1 MGPEQSGPTLFPRVL
16 SIGAR
21 PKKQLPSKHQSF
33 SNRSSKG
40 APMHVIDLVA
50 RKSGWE
56 IIAPNLLTLVL
67 GLAAFAA
74 IVVLVFLL
82 AERTSVKAQE
92 WAKYLVFLVP
102 AVLLLVIG
110 LIYPAIRTLI
120 LSFMNDNS
128 EEFVGLDNYV
138 WAFTRPEILQVL
150 TNTAIWVF
158 VVPTVSTFIGLVIAY
173 LTDRMK
179 TAAVVK
185 SLIFMP
191 MAISMVGAS
200 IIWKFVYDFEPNLK
214 KVDIGLLSSLSKALG
229 VNPPNW
235 LLENPLNTFLLI
247 VVMIWIQTGFAMV
260 VLSAAMK
267 NIPDE
272 VVEASMLDGATQ
284 LKRFVQITVPMIRA
298 SIVVVLTT
306 ITIGTLKVF
315 DIVRTMTGGN
325 FSTNVIANE
334 MYTQTFRALNYG
346 TGSALAVILFLGVL
360 PIIWYN
366 IRQLRLERTER

>member
-1 MGPEQSGPTLFPRVL
+1 MF
-16 SIGAR
+16 A
-21 PKKQLPSKHQSF
+21 
-33 SNRSSKG
+33 
-40 APMHVIDLVA
+40 IDIVA
-50 RKSGWE
+50 RKTGWE
-56 IIAPNLLTLVL
+56 IIAPNLIMLIA
-67 GLAAFAA
+67 GLLAFAA
-74 IVVLVFLL
+74 IIFLMFVL

-92 WAKYLVFLVP
+92 WVKYLVFLVP
-102 AVLLLVIG
+102 ALALLIIG

-120 LSFMNDNS
+120 MSFMDADS
-128 EEFVGLDNYV
+128 EVFVGMDNYV

-150 TNTAIWVF
+150 GNTAIWVI
-158 VVPTVSTFIGLVIAY
+158 VAPLASTFIGLVIAY

-179 TAAVVK
+179 SAAAVK

-214 KVDIGLLSSLSKALG
+214 KIDIGLLSAVSKALG
-229 VNPPNW
+229 IDPPNW

-247 VVMIWIQTGFAMV
+247 AVMIWIQTGFAMV

-272 VVEASMLDGATQ
+272 VVEASMLDGASQ
-284 LKRFVQITVPMIRA
+284 LKRFVQITVPMIRS

-325 FSTNVIANE
+325 FQTNVIANE
-334 MYTQTFRALNYG
+334 MYSQTFRALNYG
-346 TGSALAVILFLGVL
+346 TGSALAIILFLGVV

-366 IRQLRLERTER
+366 IRQLKLDRTER

>member
-1 MGPEQSGPTLFPRVL
+1 
-16 SIGAR
+16 
-21 PKKQLPSKHQSF
+21 
-33 SNRSSKG
+33 
-40 APMHVIDLVA
+40 MHVIDLVT
-50 RKSGWE
+50 RKTGWE
-56 IIAPNLLTLVL
+56 IIAPNLITLVA

-82 AERTSVKAQE
+82 AERTSVKSQE

-102 AVLLLVIG
+102 AVALLLIG

-120 LSFMNDNS
+120 MSFMDADS
-128 EEFVGLDNYV
+128 EEFVGFENYV

-150 TNTAIWVF
+150 TNTAIWVI

-191 MAISMVGAS
+191 MAISMVGAA

-214 KVDIGLLSSLSKALG
+214 KVDIGLFSAISKALG
-229 VNPPNW
+229 IDPPNW

-272 VVEASMLDGATQ
+272 VVEASMLDGASQ
-284 LKRFVQITVPMIRA
+284 LKRFVQITVPMIRS

-334 MYTQTFRALNYG
+334 MYSQTFRALNYG
-346 TGSALAVILFLGVL
+346 TGSALAIILFLGVV

>member
-1 MGPEQSGPTLFPRVL
+1 LV
-16 SIGAR
+16 IG
-21 PKKQLPSKHQSF
+21 
-33 SNRSSKG
+33 
-40 APMHVIDLVA
+40 LV
-50 RKSGWE
+50 
-56 IIAPNLLTLVL
+56 
-67 GLAAFAA
+67 AFAA
-74 IVVLVFLL
+74 IVILVFIL
-82 AERTSVKAQE
+82 AERTTVKAQE

-102 AVLLLVIG
+102 AVALLIIG

-120 LSFMNDNS
+120 LSFMNDTS
-128 EEFVGLDNYV
+128 ERFVGLENYV

-214 KVDIGLLSSLSKALG
+214 KVDIGLLSSLSKAVG
-229 VNPPNW
+229 ITPPNW

-272 VVEASMLDGATQ
+272 VVEASMLDGASQ
-284 LKRFVQITVPMIRA
+284 LKRFLQITVPMIRS

-306 ITIGTLKVF
+306 ITIGVLKVF

-334 MYTQTFRALNYG
+334 MYSQTFRSLNYG
-346 TGSALAVILFLGVL
+346 TGSALAIILFLGVV

>member
-1 MGPEQSGPTLFPRVL
+1 
-16 SIGAR
+16 
-21 PKKQLPSKHQSF
+21 
-33 SNRSSKG
+33 
-40 APMHVIDLVA
+40 MHVIDLVT
-50 RKSGWE
+50 RKTTWD
-56 IIAPNLLTLVL
+56 IIAPNLITLVI
-67 GLAAFAA
+67 GLVAFAA
-74 IVVLVFLL
+74 IVILLFVL

-92 WAKYLVFLVP
+92 WVKYLVFLVP
-102 AVLLLVIG
+102 ALALLLIG

-120 LSFMNDNS
+120 LSFMNDTS
-128 EEFVGLDNYV
+128 EKFIGLDNYI

-158 VVPTVSTFIGLVIAY
+158 VAPTASTFIGLVIAY

-179 TAAVVK
+179 TASVVK

-200 IIWKFVYDFEPNLK
+200 IIWKFVYDYEPSPK
-214 KVDIGLLSSLSKALG
+214 KVDIGLLSAISKGLG
-229 VNPPNW
+229 IDPPNW

-272 VVEASMLDGATQ
+272 VVEASMLDGASQ
-284 LKRFVQITVPMIRA
+284 LKRFVQITIPMIRA

-325 FSTNVIANE
+325 FQTNVIANE
-334 MYTQTFRALNYG
+334 MYSQTFRALNYG
-346 TGSALAVILFLGVL
+346 TGSALAIILFLGVV

>member
-1 MGPEQSGPTLFPRVL
+1 M
-16 SIGAR
+16 
-21 PKKQLPSKHQSF
+21 
-33 SNRSSKG
+33 
-40 APMHVIDLVA
+40 LVA
-50 RKSGWE
+50 G
-56 IIAPNLLTLVL
+56 LL
-67 GLAAFAA
+67 AFAA
-74 IVVLVFLL
+74 IIFLMFVL
-82 AERTSVKAQE
+82 AERSSVKAQE
-92 WAKYLVFLVP
+92 WVKYLVFLVP
-102 AVLLLVIG
+102 ALALLIIG
-110 LIYPAIRTLI
+110 LIYPAIRTLVM
-120 LSFMNDNS
+120 SFMDADS
-128 EEFVGLDNYV
+128 EVFVGMDNYV

-150 TNTAIWVF
+150 GNTAIWVF
-158 VVPTVSTFIGLVIAY
+158 VAPLASTFIGLVIAY

-179 TAAVVK
+179 SAAAVK

-214 KVDIGLLSSLSKALG
+214 KVDIGLLSAFAKALG
-229 VNPPNW
+229 FTEPPNW

-247 VVMIWIQTGFAMV
+247 AVMIWIQTGFAMV

-272 VVEASMLDGATQ
+272 VVEASMLDGASQ
-284 LKRFVQITVPMIRA
+284 LKRFVQITVPMIRS

-325 FSTNVIANE
+325 FQTNVIANE
-334 MYTQTFRALNYG
+334 MYSQTFRALNYG
-346 TGSALAVILFLGVL
+346 TGSALAIILFLGVV

-366 IRQLRLERTER
+366 IRQLKLDRTER

>member
-1 MGPEQSGPTLFPRVL
+1 
-16 SIGAR
+16 
-21 PKKQLPSKHQSF
+21 
-33 SNRSSKG
+33 
-40 APMHVIDLVA
+40 MHAIDLVT

-56 IIAPNLLTLVL
+56 IIAPNLITLVL

-74 IVVLVFLL
+74 IVVLLFIL

-92 WAKYLVFLVP
+92 WAKYLIFLVP
-102 AVLLLVIG
+102 AIALLVIG

-120 LSFMNDNS
+120 LSFMNADS
-128 EEFVGLDNYV
+128 DEFVGMDNYV

-214 KVDIGLLSSLSKALG
+214 KVDIGLLSSLSKAVG
-229 VNPPNW
+229 ITPPNW

-272 VVEASMLDGATQ
+272 VVEASMLDGASQ
-284 LKRFVQITVPMIRA
+284 LKRFVQITVPMIRS

-334 MYTQTFRALNYG
+334 MYSQTFRSLNYG
-346 TGSALAVILFLGVL
+346 TGSALAIILFLGVV

>member
-1 MGPEQSGPTLFPRVL
+1 
-16 SIGAR
+16 
-21 PKKQLPSKHQSF
+21 
-33 SNRSSKG
+33 
-40 APMHVIDLVA
+40 MHAIDLVT
-50 RKSGWE
+50 RKTGWE
-56 IIAPNLLTLVL
+56 IIAPNLITLVI
-67 GLAAFAA
+67 GLVAFAA
-74 IVVLVFLL
+74 IVVLLFIL

-92 WAKYLVFLVP
+92 WAKYLIFLVP
-102 AVLLLVIG
+102 AVALLVIG

-120 LSFMNDNS
+120 LSFMNADS
-128 EEFVGLDNYV
+128 DEFVGMDNYV

-214 KVDIGLLSSLSKALG
+214 KVDIGLLSSLSKAVG
-229 VNPPNW
+229 ITPPNW

-272 VVEASMLDGATQ
+272 VVEASMLDGASQ
-284 LKRFVQITVPMIRA
+284 LKRFVQITVPMIRS

-306 ITIGTLKVF
+306 ITIGVLKVF

-334 MYTQTFRALNYG
+334 MYSQTFRSLNYG
-346 TGSALAVILFLGVL
+346 TGSALAIILFLGVV

>member
-1 MGPEQSGPTLFPRVL
+1 MF
-16 SIGAR
+16 A
-21 PKKQLPSKHQSF
+21 
-33 SNRSSKG
+33 
-40 APMHVIDLVA
+40 IDIVA
-50 RKSGWE
+50 RKTGWE
-56 IIAPNLLTLVL
+56 IIAPNLLMLVA
-67 GLAAFAA
+67 GLLAFAA
-74 IVVLVFLL
+74 IIFLMFVL
-82 AERTSVKAQE
+82 AERSSVKAQE
-92 WAKYLVFLVP
+92 WVRYLVFLVP
-102 AVLLLVIG
+102 ALALLIIG

-120 LSFMNDNS
+120 LSFMDADS
-128 EEFVGLDNYV
+128 EVFVGMENYV

-150 TNTAIWVF
+150 GNTAIWVI
-158 VVPTVSTFIGLVIAY
+158 VAPLASTFIGLVIAY

-179 TAAVVK
+179 SAATVK

-214 KVDIGLLSSLSKALG
+214 KTDIGLLSAFAKALG
-229 VNPPNW
+229 FTTPPNW

-247 VVMIWIQTGFAMV
+247 AVMIWIQTGFAMV

-272 VVEASMLDGATQ
+272 VVEASMLDGASQ
-284 LKRFVQITVPMIRA
+284 LKRFVQITVPMIRS

-325 FSTNVIANE
+325 FQTNVIANE
-334 MYTQTFRALNYG
+334 MYSQTFRALNYG
-346 TGSALAVILFLGVL
+346 TGSALAIILFLGVV

-366 IRQLRLERTER
+366 IRQLKLDRTER

>member
-1 MGPEQSGPTLFPRVL
+1 MY
-16 SIGAR
+16 
-21 PKKQLPSKHQSF
+21 
-33 SNRSSKG
+33 
-40 APMHVIDLVA
+40 VIDLVS
-50 RKSGWE
+50 RKTTWE
-56 IIAPNLLTLVL
+56 IIAPNLVTLIA

-74 IVVLVFLL
+74 IVVLLFLL

-92 WAKYLVFLVP
+92 WVKYLVFLVP
-102 AVLLLVIG
+102 AVALLVVG

-120 LSFMNDNS
+120 LSFMNADS
-128 EEFVGLDNYV
+128 ERFVGFENYI

-150 TNTAIWVF
+150 SNTAIWVF

-214 KVDIGLLSSLSKALG
+214 KVDIGLFSAISKALG
-229 VNPPNW
+229 IDPPNW

-247 VVMIWIQTGFAMV
+247 LVMIWIQTGFAMV

-272 VVEASMLDGATQ
+272 VVEASMLDGASQ

-334 MYTQTFRALNYG
+334 MYSQTFRALNYG
-346 TGSALAVILFLGVL
+346 TGSALAIILFLGVV
-360 PIIWYN
+360 PIILYN
-366 IRQLRLERTER
+366 IRQLRRERTER